1 MNEDIN
7 VWKLVK
13 RIVGSSIVG
22 ILALIILVG
31 SWTIIK
37 PGEVGVVLRLG
48 SINRTVGQG
57 LNFKLP
63 LVETV
68 KKTNIQ
74 TQKEQTEADAASADL
89 QNVKTTIAV
98 NYNVTADKVAE
109 LYVKVGTSFG
119 ATIIDPAIQEVV
131 KAVTAKYT
139 AEELITK
146 RAEVTEDIKSQL
158 GQKLQ
163 LNDITVSGVSI
174 VNFDFSKS
182 FNDAIEAKVTAEQ
195 NALAAKNKLDQVKYE
210 ADQRIAE
217 ANGEAQAIKIQASAI
232 QAQGGAEYIQL
243 QAIARWNGILPQYMT
258 GAVPFVNVQK

>member
-1 MNEDIN
+1 MEETNI
-7 VWKLVK
+7 KK
-13 RIVGSSIVG
+13 IVGLSVVG
-22 ILALIILVG
+22 LVVLIALFG

-48 SINRTVGQG
+48 SVNRTISQG
-57 LNFKLP
+57 LNLKLP
-63 LVETV
+63 LLESV

-74 TQKEQTEADAASADL
+74 TQKEQTEAQAASADL

-98 NYNVTADKVAE
+98 NYNVTSDKVAE

-119 ATIIDPAIQEVV
+119 STIIDPAIQEVV
-131 KAVTAKYT
+131 KSVTAKYT
-139 AEELITK
+139 AEQLITK
-146 RAEVTEDIKSQL
+146 RNEVTDEIRTQL
-158 GQKLQ
+158 AAKLS

-174 VNFDFSKS
+174 VNFDFSTS
-182 FNDAIEAKVTAEQ
+182 FNNAIEAKVTAEQ

-217 ANGEAQAIKIQASAI
+217 ANGEAQAIKIQATAI
-232 QAQGGAEYIQL
+232 QQQGGADYIQL
-243 QAIARWNGILPQYMT
+243 QALKKWDGKLPQYMT